1 MPFGSRGTSRGE
13 GEMRRSFEQLAAD
26 EQHELAQEA
35 EEQEANDHILD
46 KFFATKSEKGKDMLR
61 RNGYEYIFD
70 KASKTADGEFWKC
83 PKKPYCPGR
92 IIVQIHWQQGE
103 GGQKFKVGKAL
114 NEQHNHASIDPSVR
128 DAQNY
133 LRLAAQA
140 EQPHNTR
147 RAVDMARQQMPTG
160 ICAQN
165 APSSSTMARAY
176 RNYVAKSKKP
186 TKPKQTV
193 KKSIKARKA
202 QANGAEVPAEPV
214 QQGT

>member
-13 GEMRRSFEQLAAD
+13 GEEARSFEQLAD
-26 EQHELAQEA
+26 EQNELAQEA
-35 EEQEANDHILD
+35 NDQILD

-92 IIVQIHWQQGE
+92 IIVQIHWLEEE
-103 GGQKFKVGKAL
+103 GGQRFKVGKAL

-160 ICAQN
+160 VCAQN

-176 RNYVAKSKKP
+176 RNYIAKSKKP
-186 TKPKQTV
+186 TMPKQTS
-193 KKSIKARKA
+193 KKSKKPAKARKA
-202 QANGAEVPAEPV
+202 QGNGAEVPAETV
-214 QQGT
+214 QQDT